1 MSQNQTGRSVLILVA
16 NGIDEVQL
24 TEMQRALTKAGA
36 KFCTAAP
43 EQGLVN
49 SWHDNAWG
57 HYFPVDRS
65 IGEVLGSDFD
75 VLVLPGGERAAT
87 KLKQNLHTRRIVNH
101 FIDANKPIS
110 AIGAGVALVAL
121 ATRCAGRMVAATESL
136 VPELTAA
143 QMEVSVDVIEEDRN
157 LRTAQGPA
165 PQEWIEALL
174 AEMNA
179 EIPVQEAA

>member
-1 MSQNQTGRSVLILVA
+1 MSQTQSGRSVLILVA
-16 NGIDEVQL
+16 NGVDEVQL

-36 KFCTAAP
+36 KFTTVAP

-57 HYFPVDRS
+57 HYFPVDKG

-75 VLVLPGGERAAT
+75 MLVLPGGERCAT
-87 KLKQNLHTRRIVNH
+87 KLKQNLHTRRILNH
-101 FIDANKPIS
+101 FFDAGKTVS
-110 AIGAGVALVAL
+110 AIGAGVGLLAL
-121 ATRCAGRMVAATESL
+121 ATRGAGRMVAAPEAL

-143 QMEVSVDVIEEDRN
+143 QLQISPDSTEADAN
-157 LRTAQGPA
+157 LLTAQGPA

-174 AEMNA
+174 TTLGSESTVA
-179 EIPVQEAA
+179 QAA